1 MNWISFAAIY
11 FVVWWLTLFAVLPFG
26 VRTQDDDGAVT
37 LGTPASAPRG
47 PHMLRAV
54 LGTTV
59 VASIV
64 VGLFYW
70 LTHGLGY
77 TFDDL
82 PLMVPQ
88 NLAR

>member
-1 MNWISFAAIY
+1 MGWVSFVAIY
-11 FVVWWLTLFAVLPFG
+11 FVVWWLTLFAVLPFS
-26 VRTQDDDGAVT
+26 VQTQDDAEDVT
-37 LGTPASAPRG
+37 PGTPGSAPRG
-47 PHMLRAV
+47 PHMLRAAFR
-54 LGTTV
+54 TTIL
-59 VASIV
+59 ASLV

-82 PLMVPQ
+82 PLMVPS